1 MGSDLYSGN
10 YNPLIEK
17 PERPVPKVVAL
28 VGIIS
33 KAIEDAARAPTF
45 EEALEVSYKA
55 FGQVACTEAAK
66 EGISAFL
73 EKRRPEFKK

>member
-1 MGSDLYSGN
+1 MGFDLYPGN
-10 YNPLIEK
+10 YNPLIE
-17 PERPVPKVVAL
+17 RPGRPMPKVIAV

-33 KAIEDAARAPTF
+33 KAIEDAARAPTL
-45 EEALEVSYKA
+45 EEALEVSYEA

-73 EKRRPEFKK
+73 EKRRPEFKN